1 MAQGYVKRDA
11 TTALVRFGNDSIE
24 YQVGVR
30 TMRSLPV
37 APFLRDRLE
46 VRLRTRRPW
55 VAAQPF
61 TRLAGPALLDALP

>member
-1 MAQGYVKRDA
+1 M
-11 TTALVRFGNDSIE
+11 RF
-24 YQVGVR
+24 
-30 TMRSLPV
+30 LPV